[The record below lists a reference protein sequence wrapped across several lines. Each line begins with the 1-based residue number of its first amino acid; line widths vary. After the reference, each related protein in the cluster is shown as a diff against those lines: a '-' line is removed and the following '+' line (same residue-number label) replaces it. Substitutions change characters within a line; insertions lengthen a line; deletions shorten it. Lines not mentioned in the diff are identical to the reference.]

1 MNFQSIRP
9 LRKNELM
16 YEMTD
21 INMLELIQRV
31 IFISEDYLLYRYEVP
46 EEMNRAL
53 TYSSEL
59 LLIPKIRKDF

>member
-31 IFISEDYLLYRYEVP
+31 IFISEDYLLIV
-46 EEMNRAL
+46 M
-53 TYSSEL
+53 
-59 LLIPKIRKDF
+59 KCRKKWMYPRFDIQFWIIVNT